1 MNSKIIV
8 TGSIGFIGAALCIK
22 LLERGNTIIGIDN
35 HNDYY
40 DPNIKEARLERLKK
54 YQNYLHYKM
63 DLCDNEHLEDIFKK
77 YIDIDWWKDFSC
89 KDEIN
94 IDDVLVMKD
103 NIGVMSVNEDMS
115 LYIFKSEDL
124 CGLLEDY
131 VFDLELKVKGVK

>member
-1 MNSKIIV
+1 MYNVIEYSSSVRIYDRIDEVSDVKMF
-8 TGSIGFIGAALCIK
+8 GS
-22 LLERGNTIIGIDN
+22 
-35 HNDYY
+35 
-40 DPNIKEARLERLKK
+40 
-54 YQNYLHYKM
+54 
-63 DLCDNEHLEDIFKK
+63 LEDIFKK

-131 VFDLELKVKGVK
+131 VFELELKVKGVK